1 MPVFDI
7 KKNIL
12 NCNFKKLFHKTKTK
26 VSPGP
31 GLDPDSTTALSWNR
45 IQQNAWIRSRI
56 Q

>member
-1 MPVFDI
+1 MTVFD
-7 KKNIL
+7 KKY
-12 NCNFKKLFHKTKTK
+12 CNFKKLFHKTK

-31 GLDPDSTTALSWNR
+31 GLDPDSTTALIWNR